1 MIVSVM
7 NLSQTEIEKM
17 SMVDLANLIFAE
29 EQRPMSFK
37 EAYDKIATL
46 KKWNQTEKDEKV
58 AQFYTDLNIDGRFV
72 TNGSNSWGL
81 KRWYRSEQIREDL
94 SMDDLEDMIEDED
107 EEEVL
112 AAEEEVDIDG
122 ESLEEE
128 DYDRLD
134 GDDVD
139 LEDETFA
146 ENFGETYEGDF
157 DDS

>member
-1 MIVSVM
+1 
-7 NLSQTEIEKM
+7 M
-17 SMVDLANLIFAE
+17 SMVDLANLSYAE

-94 SMDDLEDMIEDED
+94 SLEDLDDMI
-107 EEEVL
+107 
-112 AAEEEVDIDG
+112 VDIDV
-122 ESLEEE
+122 
-128 DYDRLD
+128 
-134 GDDVD
+134 DDVLD
-139 LEDETFA
+139 DIAAAVVDDASVVDDE
-146 ENFGETYEGDF
+146 F
-157 DDS
+157 DVYVSYAYDMSD